1 MRNHETL
8 TVPTPRGDARLH
20 LDRPPGPTNGTALL
34 FHGAGGGVEAPVL
47 VAVRDALLAIGW
59 TVARLEQPYR
69 VAGRRAPA
77 PAAHLDEVATQVAA
91 TLAEPLLLAGKSS
104 GARVACRIADAVGA
118 VGVVCLGFPLHPPGK
133 PEKSR
138 QAELDGTRTPT
149 LVIQGAND
157 AFGRPE
163 EFGSRPVHRIEGA
176 DHALTKAAHVA
187 AVAAAAAEWVQ
198 ART

>member
-1 MRNHETL
+1 MRNHTTL

-20 LDRPPGPTNGTALL
+20 YDRPPRPTNGTALL
-34 FHGAGGGVEAPVL
+34 FHGAGGGVDAPVL
-47 VAVRDALLAIGW
+47 IAVRDALLTLGW

-91 TLAEPLLLAGKSS
+91 TLAKPLLLAGKSS

-118 VGVVCLGFPLHPPGK
+118 VGVVCLGFPLHPPGR
-133 PEKSR
+133 PDKSR
-138 QAELDGTRTPT
+138 KAELDGTRTPV
-149 LVIQGAND
+149 LVLQGAND

-163 EFGSRPVHRIEGA
+163 EFERPVHTIEGA
-176 DHALTKAAHVA
+176 DHALTKKAHVEV
-187 AVAAAAAEWVQ
+187 VAAAARDWVQ